1 MTNLSPSVQN
11 LATHAGALEMRR
23 LTLIGLF
30 GPAHAMQGLLRLPSG
45 KTVTVQTGAQISALG
60 RVVAID
66 AEGLVIDQNGTL
78 ARMPILN

>member
-1 MTNLSPSVQN
+1 MTNPSSSVQN
-11 LATHAGALEMRR
+11 LATHAGALETRR

-30 GPAHAMQGLLRLPSG
+30 GPPHAMQGLLRLPSG
-45 KTVTVQTGAQISALG
+45 KIVPVARGTQISALG